1 MVEIPP
7 GFKTRKI
14 KMSDHITQRE
24 RDLVLPANEYA
35 LILDQTKGHI
45 SVHTGPTKQSLSQ
58 TDQPVIFDERT
69 RRFTACELSKSIQ
82 PFCLAQQGSY
92 VQLENPSAEEK
103 NEHPSVGSSPATPKL
118 NHGQK
123 VNIPGPISFAL
134 WPGQLASVIQGH
146 SLRSNQYLLVRVY
159 DDVTAREN
167 LKSAVVKT
175 VVQGE
180 GETHQVQKE
189 LIKASELAIGKLII
203 IKGTEVNF
211 FIPPTGLEVIPDS
224 DGSYVREA
232 VSLERLEYCL
242 LLDQNGT
249 KRYLKGPAVVFPE
262 PTETFVEEDSSR
274 KFRAIELN
282 PNSGIHVKVIS
293 SYKDEVTGKEH
304 LAGDELF
311 ITGKEQRIYFPREE
325 HAIIRHNSQQIH
337 HGVTLPRGEARY
349 VLDKDKGVIECTKG
363 PQIFLPDPRR
373 QIIVKRILT
382 ESQCALIY
390 PGNVQAMQYNKHLTN
405 QLHAQQ
411 VVSRDSDTREIATRG
426 RTTKG
431 VREPSMEMMYLSAS
445 AAPAAAAFSAASSM
459 VGDSFD
465 YNTTDYQ
472 QPQSITI
479 DNKFDGAVT
488 ISPWTGYAVVV
499 KNKAG
504 EREVVLG
511 PATRILDYDEELE
524 VLALSTGKPKDD
536 RNLLK
541 TVYLQVENNKVS
553 DIIEVETS
561 DFTKA
566 RISVSFRVNFIGDSK
581 KWFNVANYTKLL
593 SEHMRSKVRRTVMQH
608 NVEFFYR
615 NAADIIRDVVLGPST
630 DSEQRKGFTF
640 TENNMNI
647 YDVEVLS
654 VELLD
659 SSVQTLLANVQR
671 EGIDHTLRKV
681 RLDRE
686 IEAVVMVEEAARK
699 KFALQAASEQ
709 KKNELHQIAI
719 KDAQQLENVRF
730 VAQQEKSVH
739 DLATAK
745 TAVEIHE
752 VSLSKEALTLQQN
765 ITHRRQELEIR
776 AEEIKQDTVSVVE
789 KAKAISPQL
798 ISALQTFGDRI
809 TIERLGQA
817 LSPFGIIDMVRG
829 ASVTDTF
836 KRLLKGSPVES
847 GLNFGNPQ
855 LPEDKRLG

>member
-1 MVEIPP
+1 MTP
-7 GFKTRKI
+7 
-14 KMSDHITQRE
+14 DHITQRE
-24 RDLVLPANEYA
+24 RGVALDLVLPANEYA

-69 RRFTACELSKSIQ
+69 KRFTACELSKSIQ

-92 VQLENPSAEEK
+92 IQLENPSAEEK

-134 WPGQLASVIQGH
+134 WPGQLARVIQGH

-167 LKSAVVKT
+167 LAAAVVKT
-175 VVQGE
+175 VDGE
-180 GETHQVQKE
+180 AQKQKE
-189 LIKASELAIGKLII
+189 LIKAEELAIGKLII

-242 LLDQNGT
+242 LLNQNGT

-262 PTETFVEEDSSR
+262 PTEMFVEEEGSR

-282 PNSGIHVKVIS
+282 LNSGIHVKVIS
-293 SYKDEVTGKEH
+293 SYKDEVTDKEY

-349 VLDKDKGVIECTKG
+349 VLDKDKGVIECARG
-363 PQIFLPDPRR
+363 PQIFLPDPRK

-382 ESQCALIY
+382 ESQCILMY
-390 PGNVQAMQYNKHLTN
+390 PGNIQALQYNKHLTN
-405 QLHAQQ
+405 LHAQQ
-411 VVSRDSDTREIATRG
+411 VVKDSDTRKEIQTRG
-426 RTTKG
+426 RLTKS
-431 VREPSMEMMYLSAS
+431 VREPSMEAMYLSAS
-445 AAPAAAAFSAASSM
+445 VATPAAAAFNAGSSV

-504 EREVVLG
+504 DREVVLG
-511 PATRILDYDEELE
+511 PASRTLEYDEELE

-536 RNLLK
+536 RHLLK

-553 DIIEVETS
+553 DVIDVETS

-593 SEHMRSKVRRTVMQH
+593 SEHMRSKIRRTVMQY
-608 NVEFFYR
+608 NVESFYR
-615 NAADIIRDVVLGPST
+615 NAADIVRDVVLGKS
-630 DSEQRKGFTF
+630 DEGEQRKGFTF
-640 TENNMNI
+640 TENNMHI
-647 YDVEVLS
+647 YDVEVLE

-659 SSVQTLLANVQR
+659 REVQSLLANIQR
-671 EGIDHTLRKV
+671 EGIDHTIRKV
-681 RLDRE
+681 RLDRDV
-686 IEAVVMVEEAARK
+686 EAAVMIEEAARK
-699 KFALQAASEQ
+699 KFALQANSEQ
-709 KKNELHQIAI
+709 KKNELQRLAI
-719 KDAQQLENVRF
+719 KDAQALEDVRF
-730 VAQQEKSVH
+730 AAQQEKTAH
-739 DLATAK
+739 DIETAK
-745 TAVEIHE
+745 SSVEIYE
-752 VSLSKEALTLQQN
+752 ISLSKEALTLAQKISHQ
-765 ITHRRQELEIR
+765 RQELEIR
-776 AEEIKQDTVSVVE
+776 AEEIKQETDSVVE

-798 ISALQTFGDRI
+798 ISALQTFGDRV
-809 TIERLGQA
+809 TIERLGAA
-817 LSPFGIIDMVRG
+817 LSPFGIIDMVKG

-836 KRLLKGSPVES
+836 KRLLKGSPVEN
-847 GLNFGNPQ
+847 GLNFVNRQFDDAQ
-855 LPEDKRLG
+855 LHGDKRKFNGE

>member
-1 MVEIPP
+1 MGL
-7 GFKTRKI
+7 GFSNQRERYSMHTP
-14 KMSDHITQRE
+14 DHTTQRE

-69 RRFTACELSKSIQ
+69 RRFTACELSRSVQ

-92 VQLENPSAEEK
+92 VQLENPSAEDK

-134 WPGQLASVIQGH
+134 WPGQLARVIQGH

-167 LKSAVVKT
+167 LAAAVVKT
-175 VVQGE
+175 VDGE
-180 GETHQVQKE
+180 AQKRKE
-189 LIKASELAIGKLII
+189 LIKAEELAIGKLII

-242 LLDQNGT
+242 LLNQNGT

-262 PTETFVEEDSSR
+262 PTEMFVEEDGSR

-282 PNSGIHVKVIS
+282 MNSGIHVKVIS
-293 SYKDEVTGKEH
+293 SYKDEVTGKDY

-363 PQIFLPDPRR
+363 PQIFLPDPRK

-382 ESQCALIY
+382 ESQCSLMY
-390 PGNVQAMQYNKHLTN
+390 PGNAQALQYNKHLTN
-405 QLHAQQ
+405 LHAQQ
-411 VVSRDSDTREIATRG
+411 VVKDSDTRKEMQTRG
-426 RTTKG
+426 RLTKG
-431 VREPSMEMMYLSAS
+431 VREPSMEVMYLSAS
-445 AAPAAAAFSAASSM
+445 AAAPAAAAFNAGSSV

-504 EREVVLG
+504 DREVVLG
-511 PATRILDYDEELE
+511 PASRTLEYDEELE

-536 RNLLK
+536 RHLLK

-553 DIIEVETS
+553 DVIDVETS

-593 SEHMRSKVRRTVMQH
+593 SEHMRSKVRRTVMQY

-615 NAADIIRDVVLGPST
+615 NAADIVRDVVLGKP
-630 DSEQRKGFTF
+630 DDGEQRKGFTF
-640 TENNMNI
+640 TENNMHI
-647 YDVEVLS
+647 YDVEVLE

-659 SSVQTLLANVQR
+659 REVQNLLANIQR
-671 EGIDHTLRKV
+671 EGIDHTIRKV
-681 RLDRE
+681 RLDRDV
-686 IEAVVMVEEAARK
+686 EAAVMIEEAARK
-699 KFALQAASEQ
+699 KFTLQANSEQ
-709 KKNELHQIAI
+709 KKNELQRLAI
-719 KDAQQLENVRF
+719 KDAQILEDVRF
-730 VAQQEKSVH
+730 AAQREKTAH
-739 DLATAK
+739 DIETAK
-745 TAVEIHE
+745 SSVEIHE
-752 VSLSKEALTLQQN
+752 ISLSKEALTLAQKIN
-765 ITHRRQELEIR
+765 HRRQELEIR
-776 AEEIKQDTVSVVE
+776 AEEIKQETDSVVE

-798 ISALQTFGDRI
+798 ISALQTFGDRV
-809 TIERLGQA
+809 TIERLGAA
-817 LSPFGIIDMVRG
+817 LSPFGIIDMVKG

-836 KRLLKGSPVES
+836 KRLLKGSPVEN
-847 GLNFGNPQ
+847 GLNFVTPQ
-855 LPEDKRLG
+855 LPSDKRVG